1 MKNNRR
7 YNRIFKN
14 DRAIIAA
21 MDHGTFNG
29 AAKGLED
36 MRIAINNMKEGG
48 ADALLVNMGV
58 AKQYAKEL
66 AEIGFVARLD
76 LPPSILGQGSDSRLA
91 YDIEYALKLGADSVI
106 INAGMGPGVEEPTF
120 KNTAKMIM
128 EAHKWGMPVCVEMV
142 PGGFDAAP
150 EYRTLE
156 NIRMGC
162 RIASEMGAD
171 FIKSPY
177 MPGFEVVAKESFV
190 PIVVLGGRKV
200 DNEKD
205 FVTSIKEAIDSG
217 ASGVAIGRNL
227 WGASNPVQ
235 MAKAISS
242 IVHGNATAEEAC
254 KILEGK

>member
-1 MKNNRR
+1 MINNRR

-14 DRAIIAA
+14 NKGVIAA

-29 AAKGLED
+29 APKELKD
-36 MRIAINNMKEGG
+36 MSVTIENMKKGG
-48 ADALLVNMGV
+48 ADAVLVNMGV
-58 AKQYAKEL
+58 AKRYAKEL
-66 AEIGFVARLD
+66 ADIGFIARLD
-76 LPPSILGQGSDSRLA
+76 LPPTILGQGSDSRLA

-120 KNTAKMIM
+120 KSTTKMIM

-150 EYRTLE
+150 EFRTIE

-162 RIASEMGAD
+162 RIACEMGAD

-177 MPGFEVVAKESFV
+177 LPGFEKVVEESFV

-200 DNEKD
+200 DNESD
-205 FVTSIKEAIDSG
+205 FVVSIKEAIDSG
-217 ASGVAIGRNL
+217 AAGVAIGRNL
-227 WGASNPVQ
+227 WGASNPVA
-235 MAKAISS
+235 MTKAISS
-242 IVHGNATAEEAC
+242 LVHNNVSAEEAI
-254 KILEGK
+254 KILLSK